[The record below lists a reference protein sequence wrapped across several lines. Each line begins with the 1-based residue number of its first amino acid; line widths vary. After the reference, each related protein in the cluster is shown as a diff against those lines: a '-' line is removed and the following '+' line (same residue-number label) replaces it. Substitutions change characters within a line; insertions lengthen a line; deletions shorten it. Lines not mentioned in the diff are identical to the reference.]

1 MYPLRAGRAG
11 ETAGCIAS
19 VTGLTVQADARLRER
34 LNWDGSIPWEAFG
47 DLWASTAD
55 DRDLVPGGGQSA
67 RHAAARLQA
76 FLAGLRGLRGP
87 VAAVTHPPAGAF
99 YLFPHCGALLGRRTG
114 DGMVLR
120 TDEDVALYLL
130 DAADVAT
137 VHGAAYG
144 LSPHF
149 RISFATSEKVL
160 ENAIT
165 RIAAAVANLR

>member
-1 MYPLRAGRAG
+1 
-11 ETAGCIAS
+11 
-19 VTGLTVQADARLRER
+19 
-34 LNWDGSIPWEAFG
+34 
-47 DLWASTAD
+47 
-55 DRDLVPGGGQSA
+55 
-67 RHAAARLQA
+67 
-76 FLAGLRGLRGP
+76 
-87 VAAVTHPPAGAF
+87 
-99 YLFPHCGALLGRRTG
+99 
-114 DGMVLR
+114 MVLR